1 MEQQLTCPQY
11 VQYLGY
17 VCAAYSLVWIGLFCY
32 LIGLSRRRR
41 VLEREVGDLRALF
54 DRQQQ

>member
-17 VCAAYSLVWIGLFCY
+17 VCAAYSLVWIGLFFY
-32 LIGLSRRRR
+32 LVSLTHRRRT
-41 VLEREVGDLRALF
+41 LERELRDLRDLL
-54 DRQQQ
+54 DRQQE